1 MKKVLIVVLVLLLI
15 VGVAALLTKG
25 FQDFG
30 PLGGIVGEEGG
41 GCEHELDENCNCV
54 KCLEVIHED
63 VDGDYVCDRC
73 AGFLPNTETPDENPY
88 ENPDENPDENGG
100 EVTDG
105 CVHAFDAGM
114 CNCYMCGETVHVDDD
129 VNNVCDRCQAEIV
142 TEE

>member
-30 PLGGIVGEEGG
+30 PLSGIVGEEGG
-41 GCEHELDENCNCV
+41 GCKHKLDENCVCE
-54 KCLEVIHED
+54 KCLEFVHED

-73 AGFLPNTETPDENPY
+73 GGSLPKTET
-88 ENPDENPDENGG
+88 PDENPDENGG

-129 VNNVCDRCQAEIV
+129 ANNVCDRCQSEIV